1 MKVREVMTQVVLTA
15 ETGTTI
21 AEAASL
27 MAQRRVGSTL
37 VVDDQRLLGIFTER
51 DIVKA
56 LSQDASATHQAI
68 GHWMTRNPQ
77 TISSDATV
85 DEALRRMLDG
95 GFRHLPV
102 VDGERMVG
110 MISMRDLSRA
120 QVAHGE
126 EVP

>member
-15 ETGTTI
+15 EVGTTI

-27 MAQRRVGSTL
+27 MAQRRVGSAL
-37 VVDDQRLLGIFTER
+37 VVEGQQLIGIFTER

-68 GHWMTRNPQ
+68 GHWMTRHPQ
-77 TISSDATV
+77 TISSDATI
-85 DEALRRMLDG
+85 DEALQRMLDG

-102 VDGERMVG
+102 VDAGRMVG
-110 MISMRDLSRA
+110 MLSMRDISR
-120 QVAHGE
+120 VRVRDESRG
-126 EVP
+126 

>member
-102 VDGERMVG
+102 VDDERMVG

>member
-15 ETGTTI
+15 DTGTTI

-27 MAQRRVGSTL
+27 MAQRRVGSAL
-37 VVDDQRLLGIFTER
+37 VVDGEDLLGIFTER

-68 GHWMTRNPQ
+68 GHWMTEHPQ
-77 TISSDATV
+77 TISPEATV

-102 VDGERMVG
+102 VHGGRMVG
-110 MISMRDLSRA
+110 MVSMRDLSRTRMR
-120 QVAHGE
+120 GE
-126 EVP
+126 